1 MRVPSLSPPWQGL
14 GSESPREGDQKP
26 LAELPQLI
34 RQPTEER
41 WASVAAK
48 GGGTNPH
55 WGGLPH
61 RVDAVQRAKGDGLG
75 KEGDVV
81 RHILLET
88 LEGALASLLTRHG
101 PSATSGAGAAAA
113 ATAPPPAP

>member
-1 MRVPSLSPPWQGL
+1 MGL
-14 GSESPREGDQKP
+14 GRRERRGHQ
-26 LAELPQLI
+26 
-34 RQPTEER
+34 RR
-41 WASVAAK
+41 
-48 GGGTNPH
+48 

-88 LEGALASLLTRHG
+88 LEGALDSLLTRHG

-113 ATAPPPAP
+113 ASWCRPAFARRVRRSLL